1 MHQNPAWQHFHSIEE
16 LGTTDIA
23 EAVLVHLE
31 DDGTRP
37 FLLRVE
43 DGFVINLRAFN
54 FSPDHPNEDMI
65 SLRCWVTDSR
75 LVTVAK
81 NPIRAVETL
90 AANINDD
97 DTPASIWHRLVTD
110 LIENMSVVVRE
121 LEDKADEIEDE
132 VVDTTRSS
140 PTTRLNQL
148 RRTLIQTSRFLVPQR
163 EVFNS
168 AQKLRF
174 PDSDESL
181 FPFEITQ
188 DSVRYVEDLATI
200 RDHCLLMQEEIN
212 SQNASEM
219 NHRMLIL
226 SVAGG
231 VFLPLTFVA
240 GLLGMNV
247 SGIPWA
253 TSPFAFAVVC
263 LAMVLIAA
271 ILIVWLIRRM
281 W

>member
-1 MHQNPAWQHFHSIEE
+1 MYQNPAWQHFHSIEE
-16 LGTTDIA
+16 LGNIDVA
-23 EAVLVHLE
+23 ESVLIHLE

-37 FLLRVE
+37 FLLGVE
-43 DGFVINLRAFN
+43 DGYIINLRAFN
-54 FSPDHPNEDMI
+54 FSPDHLNEDMI
-65 SLRCWVTDSR
+65 SLRCWITGRRV
-75 LVTVAK
+75 VTVAK
-81 NPIRAVETL
+81 KPIRAVETL
-90 AANINDD
+90 AANINKD
-97 DTPASIWHRLVTD
+97 DTPASIWHRLVTE
-110 LIENMSVVVRE
+110 LIENMSAVVRE

-174 PDSDESL
+174 PDSDVSL